1 MGKPFKTSAVA
12 LALALASFA
21 ARAAF
26 GLPSFTFYGNEA
38 AFAGATANPAFESF
52 EGLSASTRS
61 GNPVVR
67 AGLTVTPLGPALLG
81 VQTAALTPEDGHGAV
96 ATHGSTYLLSY
107 LAGLPTGSVQF
118 DFNTP
123 IKAFGLNLID
133 VGEAAGTVI
142 VKTNAGALTNPLTAY
157 TFTDLTLRPN
167 GNVLFL
173 GFSQATAFSRV
184 TLQVTGVDD
193 SYGLDKVYVQSVP
206 EPGQWALLLA
216 GALSVFALARRR
228 IRV

>member
-1 MGKPFKTSAVA
+1 MDKPFKSSAIG
-12 LALALASFA
+12 LGLALASFA
-21 ARAAF
+21 ATAAL
-26 GLPSFTFYGNEA
+26 GLPSFTFYGNET
-38 AFAGATANPAFESF
+38 AFTAATANPGYESF
-52 EGLSASTRS
+52 EGLSASARS

-67 AGLTVTPLGPALLG
+67 AGFTVTPLGTALLG
-81 VQTAALTPEDGHGAV
+81 VQTAASTPENGNGAV
-96 ATHGSTYLLSY
+96 ATDGSRYLLSY
-107 LAGLPTGSVQF
+107 LPGLPTGSLQF

-123 IKAFGLNLID
+123 IKAFGLHLID
-133 VGEAAGTVI
+133 VGEAAGAVI
-142 VKTNAGALTNPLTAY
+142 VKTDTGALTNPLTAY
-157 TFTDLTLRPN
+157 SFTDLTLRPN

-206 EPGQWALLLA
+206 EPGQWALLMA
-216 GALSVFALARRR
+216 GTLSVFVLARRR